1 MTISTDNNDHDDDDE
16 WSRIENNDSSNLK
29 W

>member
-1 MTISTDNNDHDDDDE
+1 MTISTDNNDDDDDDE